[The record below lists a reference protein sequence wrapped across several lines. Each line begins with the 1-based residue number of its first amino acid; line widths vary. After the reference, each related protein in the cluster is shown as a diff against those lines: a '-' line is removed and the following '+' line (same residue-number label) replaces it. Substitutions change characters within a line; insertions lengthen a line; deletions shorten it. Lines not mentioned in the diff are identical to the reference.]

1 MFFNYKNVLE
11 VEELVVIKIYKNEE
25 RKIKKRFTFGNRIN
39 HIEAKVCKIEEL
51 VNNTQIMIDMVKDR
65 ILESQ
70 WNINLRLQDMCFV
83 QEKIIKLE
91 KENQALLQ
99 KVLALQEKIRKSKTN
114 RRI

>member
-1 MFFNYKNVLE
+1 
-11 VEELVVIKIYKNEE
+11 
-25 RKIKKRFTFGNRIN
+25 
-39 HIEAKVCKIEEL
+39 
-51 VNNTQIMIDMVKDR
+51 MIDMVKDR